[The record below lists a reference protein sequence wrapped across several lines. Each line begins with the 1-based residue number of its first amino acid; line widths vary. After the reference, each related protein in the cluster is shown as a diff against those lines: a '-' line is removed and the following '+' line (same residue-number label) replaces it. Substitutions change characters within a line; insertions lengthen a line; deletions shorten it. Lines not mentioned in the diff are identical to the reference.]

1 MGLYKVMTVIIES
14 MIYDIVIFRATR
26 FQQVGRLFPANFDPD
41 RWLSQ
46 KSNSGDAAD
55 EENDEKT
62 TNESAPQTRGLLY
75 FGIGSR
81 SCVGK
86 EFAKL
91 FLRIFLLEFAR
102 TCDVNRTILLR

>member
-1 MGLYKVMTVIIES
+1 M
-14 MIYDIVIFRATR
+14 
-26 FQQVGRLFPANFDPD
+26 LFPTNFDPD

-46 KSNSGDAAD
+46 NSNSGDAAD
-55 EENDEKT
+55 DENDGKT
-62 TNESAPQTRGLLY
+62 TNESAPQTRSLLY

-102 TCDVNRTILLR
+102 TCDVTLENDTVEMTYMPLAKPKDGMPIFVKERKV